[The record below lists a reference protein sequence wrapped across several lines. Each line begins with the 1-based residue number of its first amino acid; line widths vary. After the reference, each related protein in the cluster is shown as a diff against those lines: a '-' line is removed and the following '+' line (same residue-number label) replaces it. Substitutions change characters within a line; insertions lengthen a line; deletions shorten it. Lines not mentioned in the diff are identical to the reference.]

1 MVTRTANDAKI
12 VALTQ
17 QGRATDQETKD
28 DAFRLW
34 IENGRSWKRVNDL
47 TGIPLRTLHDW
58 GTADNW
64 QQRRLEQAQ
73 SFLPGANAETGFAL
87 KLAAYNASIR
97 LQQLAFDANENGT
110 DLDLKQIQ
118 ALTLIVDRGGF
129 SPVGSK
135 TMAEPNLKPA
145 EEQMDAISLA
155 GRSPEELMLL
165 EQQARARKKR

>member
-1 MVTRTANDAKI
+1 MSDTSLRLVQKGARPDPELKE
-12 VALTQ
+12 Q
-17 QGRATDQETKD
+17 
-28 DAFRLW
+28 AFRLW
-34 IENGRSWKRVNDL
+34 IENGRSYRRVSEQLGCDE
-47 TGIPLRTLHDW
+47 RTIYRWAD
-58 GTADNW
+58 ADNW

-145 EEQMDAISLA
+145 EEQIDAISLA